1 MRKFILTLLAVI
13 VGAYVLAAC
22 SAPKVEQGQPKQES
36 SESKPSLNGTWTADG
51 FEATVTDNAIEIH
64 IVADESKSLYWKGTF
79 PIGETDKIV
88 SAADV
93 EALSMSIMG
102 SSETEKTFT
111 VLDDNEFIFEFGMMG
126 TTTIVHM
133 KR

>member
-1 MRKFILTLLAVI
+1 
-13 VGAYVLAAC
+13 
-22 SAPKVEQGQPKQES
+22 
-36 SESKPSLNGTWTADG
+36 
-51 FEATVTDNAIEIH
+51 
-64 IVADESKSLYWKGTF
+64 
-79 PIGETDKIV
+79 
-88 SAADV
+88 
-93 EALSMSIMG
+93 MSIMG